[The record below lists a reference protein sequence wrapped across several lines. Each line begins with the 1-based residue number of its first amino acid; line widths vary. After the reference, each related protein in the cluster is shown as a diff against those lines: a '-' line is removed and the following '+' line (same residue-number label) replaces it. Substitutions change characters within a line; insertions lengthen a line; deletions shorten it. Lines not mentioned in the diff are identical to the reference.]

1 LIKLYDGNV
10 LILNGREIITDKN
23 EFQTAVKAKL
33 GLDFHTD
40 RAKKGTIAYKILSS
54 HNNSE
59 EADLLK
65 LKFDSITSHDI
76 TYVGIIQTAR
86 ASGMDKFPIPYVLTN
101 CHNSLCAVGGT
112 INEDDHKFAL
122 SAAQKYGGIYV
133 PPNLAVIHSYNREMM
148 SKCGGMIL
156 GSDSHT
162 RYGALGTM
170 GVGEGGGELVK
181 QLLGQTYDMKYPQ
194 VIAIYLKGRPNP
206 GVGPHDVALTIIK
219 AVYNNNFVK
228 NKVMEFIGEGVSSL
242 PVEFRNGID
251 VMTTEAGCWSS
262 IWETDDLVRDY
273 YKIHGRLSDYKKIK
287 PENVALYDGLVEVDL
302 SKIKPSIALPFHP
315 SNVYTIEELKKNA
328 REIFADIEKS
338 SRELFSSN
346 EVHINLMSK
355 IVDGQIH
362 VDQGV
367 IVGCSG
373 GTFDNIMAAADI
385 LRGKSIG
392 NGGFTL
398 SIYPG
403 SQPTYL
409 ELVRNGAVAD
419 LMAAGALIKPA
430 FCGPCFGAG
439 DTPANNE
446 FSIRHS
452 TRNFPN
458 REGSKPTEGQLSL
471 VALMDARSIA
481 ATAANKGVL
490 TSADEIAVNFTCKK
504 YYFDT
509 TIYEKRVYNGWGKE
523 DPSVELIFGPNIKD
537 WPSMPSLTEHVLL
550 KVVSYI
556 NDPVTTT
563 DEIIPSGETSSY
575 RSNPLKL
582 AEFTFARKDPAYVN
596 KAKEVLN
603 YELLREKG
611 VSPEEL
617 EDLKAV
623 YTSIRKIEGFEKIN
637 AREIGIGST
646 IYANKPGDGSAR
658 EYAASCQRI
667 LGAWANIAKEYATKR
682 YRSNLINWGI
692 IPFLIEDNSLIKID
706 DFIFVPNI
714 KTAILNKNDQIKAY
728 VLGEE
733 IREISLSIGH
743 LTDKEIDILICGSLI
758 NYNKKNFLSKKVQ

>member
-1 LIKLYDGNV
+1 MIKFVDGDV
-10 LILNGREIITDKN
+10 LILNGREIITEKN
-23 EFQTAVKAKL
+23 AFKSAVKSKL
-33 GLDFHTD
+33 GKDFSLDD
-40 RAKKGTIAYKILSS
+40 AKKGTMAYKILAS
-54 HNNSE
+54 HNKSE
-59 EADLLK
+59 HADFLR

-122 SAAQKYGGIYV
+122 SAAKKYGGIYV

-148 SKCGGMIL
+148 AKCGGMIL

-194 VIAIYLKGRPNP
+194 VIAIYLKGKPSP
-206 GVGPHDVALTIIK
+206 AVGPHDVALTIIK

-228 NKVMEFIGEGVSSL
+228 NKVMEFIGEGVNSL

-251 VMTTEAGCWSS
+251 VMTTETGCWSS

-273 YKIHGRLSDYKKIK
+273 FETHGRPGDFDRISPDEIT
-287 PENVALYDGLVEVDL
+287 LYDGLVEVDL

-315 SNVYTIEELKKNA
+315 SNVYTIEELKENA
-328 REIFADIEKS
+328 EDIFTDIEKNS
-338 SRELFSSN
+338 KETFSSN
-346 EVHINLMSK
+346 EIKIDLISK
-355 IVDGQIH
+355 IRNGQIRFE
-362 VDQGV
+362 QGI

-392 NGGFTL
+392 NGSFSL

-419 LMAAGALIKPA
+419 LMAAGALVKPA

-446 FSIRHS
+446 LSIRHA

-458 REGSKPTEGQLSL
+458 REGSKPTEGQVSL

-481 ATAANKGVL
+481 ATAVNEGIL
-490 TSADEIAVNFTCKK
+490 TAADEIDVNYSGKR
-504 YYFDT
+504 YYFDKT
-509 TIYEKRVYNGWGKE
+509 VYEKRVYNGWSKE
-523 DPSVELIFGPNIKD
+523 DPSAELVYGPNIKD
-537 WPSMPSLTEHVLL
+537 WPSMPSLTEHVLI
-550 KVVSYI
+550 KVVTYI

-575 RSNPLKL
+575 RSNPMKL
-582 AEFTFARKDPAYVN
+582 AEFTFSRKDPAYVG
-596 KAKEVLN
+596 KAKEVLK
-603 YELLREKG
+603 YELSREEG
-611 VSPEEL
+611 NNPEEV
-617 EDLKAV
+617 EELKEV
-623 YTSIRKIEGFEKIN
+623 YNSIRKIEGFEDTN
-637 AREIGIGST
+637 AQDIGIGST

-692 IPFLIEDNSLIKID
+692 IPFLIEDKSLIKKD
-706 DFIFVPNI
+706 DFIFIPNI
-714 KTAILNKNDQIKAY
+714 KTAILNKTKDIKAY
-728 VLGEE
+728 VLGDK
-733 IREISLSIGH
+733 IKEISLSIGH
-743 LTDKEIDILICGSLI
+743 LTDKETEILVSGSLI
-758 NYNKKNFLSKKVQ
+758 NYNKNNKGNP